1 MSLIIYQFLF
11 ITYKNNY
18 KYKYYIDTLYMTREN
33 KIGIIKFFIL
43 SCIKNENIEL
53 LLLNILVNRMN

>member
-33 KIGIIKFFIL
+33 KISIIKFFIL
-43 SCIKNENIEL
+43 SCVLKMKI
-53 LLLNILVNRMN
+53 LNCYY